1 VENIT
6 NSTIGRKEEKYFKIK
21 HVKMIVKKCT
31 RLKAFKLHTY
41 IYYAEF
47 KKIPGRLIRGLV
59 LVIPFG
65 CCSSISISIV
75 FDVMM

>member
-1 VENIT
+1 
-6 NSTIGRKEEKYFKIK
+6 
-21 HVKMIVKKCT
+21 MIVKKCT

-47 KKIPGRLIRGLV
+47 KKIPGRLNRGLV

-65 CCSSISISIV
+65 CCSSISISV
-75 FDVMM
+75 VMVKFFFYGRCDDPFLENT